1 MLPPALDW
9 RAAPQALSSE
19 TGKVIDDFVLKKAAN
34 YKPNLTARNNFLGSG
49 FQSTYQGSFLE
60 VCLSGTSQHGSCPGY
75 HLQGRRSTG
84 AATSGPHQEAA
95 GS

>member
-1 MLPPALDW
+1 MHPRLAMTPSASQPLELGSAS
-9 RAAPQALSSE
+9 QAFSSE

-60 VCLSGTSQHGSCPGY
+60 VCLMAP
-75 HLQGRRSTG
+75 
-84 AATSGPHQEAA
+84 AACCHEL
-95 GS
+95 